1 MTNETANK
9 IAVEIATD
17 YSIDIVDIRG
27 ILGRKIDDLDITL
40 IDMTQ
45 YVKRSKVEDMLSSLQ
60 TVIDAPPDGE
70 YERGHGDGMDTACRE
85 FRSLLDDTQESETQ
99 GDEQGVAAEVKQGDI
114 EWGLRMCRKI
124 SEEFSQVIADA
135 MSDWPTRWLS
145 VAEDG
150 LPESREGGYWT
161 LRDGYH
167 VFEPEYYTP
176 DVEWDSGIT
185 HYCPAPPLPVQ
196 ESDEIG
202 GVWKCDVC
210 GGKTSPCFV
219 ITTDANCPPIRC
231 PWSGPDQPRLFKR
244 CTEAEAVASLKAVK
258 P

>member
-1 MTNETANK
+1 MK
-9 IAVEIATD
+9 
-17 YSIDIVDIRG
+17 
-27 ILGRKIDDLDITL
+27 
-40 IDMTQ
+40 
-45 YVKRSKVEDMLSSLQ
+45 
-60 TVIDAPPDGE
+60 
-70 YERGHGDGMDTACRE
+70 
-85 FRSLLDDTQESETQ
+85 SETQ

-150 LPESREGGYWT
+150 LPESREGGYWVCGA
-161 LRDGYH
+161 DH
-167 VFEPEYYTP
+167 YTFGELEMTAP
-176 DVEWDSGIT
+176 DTWEDTIA

-244 CTEAEAVASLKAVK
+244 CTEAEAVASLKGGGSDLL
-258 P
+258 